1 MAYYGWSN
9 DPREGQSIYDAYV
22 AKMAGFVCW
31 LLERGHPV
39 RLLMGEIAD
48 DRAVQDV
55 LRLVALAKPDLAEG
69 WLLAEPAASLRDVMQ
84 QIAETDLVVATR
96 FHNVVCALK
105 LGRPTVSLGY
115 ARKNDVLL
123 AEMGLGAFCQHVE
136 AIDLDLLK
144 TQFGSLL
151 AGLDTYRQQIRQTVS
166 TYRDQLERQAEVLRV
181 TVARG

>member
-1 MAYYGWSN
+1 
-9 DPREGQSIYDAYV
+9 
-22 AKMAGFVCW
+22 MAGFVYW

-181 TVARG
+181 TMGRG